1 MFILPKKDED
11 ILPFVFS
18 PPLKALTKLVLPAQQ
33 RTALTPLL
41 NPLKIC
47 CLQFHQQLLGSR
59 STRQDRQGGRRA
71 K

>member
-1 MFILPKKDED
+1 MFILPKKNED

-18 PPLKALTKLVLPAQQ
+18 PPLKALTKLVRPTQQ

-41 NPLKIC
+41 NPLMTC

-59 STRQDRQGGRRA
+59 SKRQDR
-71 K
+71 